1 MSKIKSKI
9 LYYVLLV
16 TIFLIATVG
25 VTFKL
30 MFYYRLYQFMGG

>member
-1 MSKIKSKI
+1 MWLKIF
-9 LYYVLLV
+9 YYVLV
-16 TIFLIATVG
+16 ATIFSIGIVG